1 MKKIFTL
8 LLLGCSTLF
17 ARAHSDDGI
26 ISITNL
32 SRQEVLIEVDG
43 HEYGSC
49 DHDLTIRDL
58 KPGMYMV
65 KVYGERSHG
74 NQYTGNYKRPLLYN
88 RFVNVKPKLF
98 VDIIINRFSKV
109 FIDEQVMNDRWRD
122 YETDNKHGSK
132 AMNDQSFGMFIETI
146 NKENFDDSKMPIIK
160 QVANQNY
167 FTAEQVKQ
175 LVPLLTFDDNQ
186 LEIAKYLYG
195 RTVDKQN
202 YFIVYSAFKFPFT
215 KDKLVE
221 YIKNYK

>member
-17 ARAHSDDGI
+17 ARAHPDDGI

-32 SRQEVLIEVDG
+32 SSQEVSIEVDG
-43 HEYGSC
+43 HEYGGC

-58 KPGMYMV
+58 RPGMYMV
-65 KVYGERSHG
+65 KVYTERSHG
-74 NQYTGNYKRPLLYN
+74 GTNNKTLLYN
-88 RFVNVKPKLF
+88 RFVTVKPKLF
-98 VDIIINRFSKV
+98 IDIIINRFSRV

-122 YETDNKHGSK
+122 YETENKHGSK
-132 AMNDQSFGMFIETI
+132 AMNDRMFGDLLQTI
-146 NKENFDDSKMPIIK
+146 NKENFDSSKMPIIK
-160 QVANQNY
+160 QVADQNY

-175 LVPLLTFDDNQ
+175 LVPLFTFDDSQ